1 MRTLSELMTCLDAN
15 TVSLGRVLMR
25 TLCELRT
32 CLDAT
37 IVPV

>member
-1 MRTLSELMTCLDAN
+1 MRPLSSSMTCLDAN